1 MLNII
6 IFGAPGS
13 GKGTQSERITEKYNL
28 LHISTGD
35 MLRAEIA
42 AKTELGELANSYI
55 SKGQL
60 LPDQVIIDMLAKKL
74 TDTAAGRKGVIF
86 DGFPRT
92 VAQAE
97 ALDVLLKKNNQDVSI
112 MLELDV
118 EKEELITRLLKRGQE
133 TGRSDDNLEVIQNR
147 LEVYHSQTT
156 PVMDYYKVAGKY
168 THIKGTGSIDEI
180 FGRISTALDKVAN

>member
-42 AKTELGELANSYI
+42 AKTELGELAHSYI

-74 TDTAAGRKGVIF
+74 TDTDAGHQGVIF

-97 ALDVLLKKNNQDVSI
+97 ALDVLLEKNNQNVSI

-118 EKEELITRLLKRGQE
+118 EKDELITRLLKRGQE

-147 LEVYHSQTT
+147 LEVYRNQTT
-156 PVMDYYKVAGKY
+156 PVMDYYKEAGKY

-180 FGRISTALDKVAN
+180 FGRIAFALDKVAN

>member
-42 AKTELGELANSYI
+42 AKTELGELAHSYI

-74 TDTAAGRKGVIF
+74 TDTAAGHKGVIF

-97 ALDVLLKKNNQDVSI
+97 ALDVLLKKNNQDVSV

-147 LEVYHSQTT
+147 LEVYHNQTA
-156 PVMDYYKVAGKY
+156 PVIDYYKAAGKY

-180 FGRISTALDKVAN
+180 FGRIATALDKVAN

>member
-74 TDTAAGRKGVIF
+74 TDTGAGRKGVIF

-156 PVMDYYKVAGKY
+156 PVMDYYKAAGKY

-180 FGRISTALDKVAN
+180 FGRIATALDKVAN

>member
-42 AKTELGELANSYI
+42 AKTELGELAHSYI

-74 TDTAAGRKGVIF
+74 TDTAAGHKGVIF

-97 ALDVLLKKNNQDVSI
+97 ALDVLLKKNNQDVSV

-147 LEVYHSQTT
+147 LEVYHNQTA
-156 PVMDYYKVAGKY
+156 PVIDYYKAAGKY

-180 FGRISTALDKVAN
+180 FGRIATTLDKVAN

>member
-156 PVMDYYKVAGKY
+156 PVMDYYKAAGKY
-168 THIKGTGSIDEI
+168 THIKGTGTIDEI

>member
-156 PVMDYYKVAGKY
+156 PVMDYYKAAGKY
-168 THIKGTGSIDEI
+168 THIKGTGTIDEI
-180 FGRISTALDKVAN
+180 FGRISTALDKAAN

>member
-42 AKTELGELANSYI
+42 AKTELGELAHSYI

-74 TDTAAGRKGVIF
+74 TDTDAGHQGVIF

-97 ALDVLLKKNNQDVSI
+97 ALDVLLEKNNQNVSI

-118 EKEELITRLLKRGQE
+118 EKDELITRLLKRGQE

-147 LEVYHSQTT
+147 LEVYHNQTA
-156 PVMDYYKVAGKY
+156 PVIDYYKAAGKY

-180 FGRISTALDKVAN
+180 FGRIATTLDKVAN

>member
-13 GKGTQSERITEKYNL
+13 GKGTQSALLKKKYNL

-42 AKTELGELANSYI
+42 AGTELGKLANSYI
-55 SKGQL
+55 TQGHL
-60 LPDQVIIDMLAKKL
+60 VPDEVIIDMLSEKL
-74 TDTAAGRKGVIF
+74 EQRDQNNNGIIF

-97 ALDVLLKKNNQDVSI
+97 ALETMLAGHGEAIDC
-112 MLELDV
+112 MLEIDV
-118 EKEELITRLLKRGQE
+118 EEQELISRLLKRGQE
-133 TGRSDDNLEVIQNR
+133 SGRSDDNLETIQNR
-147 LEVYHSQTT
+147 LQVYRHQTA
-156 PVMDYYKVAGKY
+156 PVMGYYGRAGKY
-168 THIKGTGSIDEI
+168 CHVEGNGTIDDI
-180 FGRISTALDKVAN
+180 FGRIAEKLDSYL

>member
-74 TDTAAGRKGVIF
+74 TDTAAGHKGVIF

-97 ALDVLLKKNNQDVSI
+97 ALDVLLKKNKQDVSI

-147 LEVYHSQTT
+147 LEVYHNQTA
-156 PVMDYYKVAGKY
+156 PVIDYYKAAGKY

-180 FGRISTALDKVAN
+180 FGRIAIALDKVAN

>member
-156 PVMDYYKVAGKY
+156 PVMDYYKAAGKY

-180 FGRISTALDKVAN
+180 FGRIATALDKVAN